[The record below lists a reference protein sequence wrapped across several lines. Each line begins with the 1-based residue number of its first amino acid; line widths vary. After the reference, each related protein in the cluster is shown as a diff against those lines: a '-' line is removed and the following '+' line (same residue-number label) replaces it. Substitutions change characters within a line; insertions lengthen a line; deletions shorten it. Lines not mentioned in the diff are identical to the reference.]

1 MVSHTELK
9 VRPLS
14 RRVRTAALLSVL
26 LVASC
31 WAANAENI
39 LPKSFA
45 GWTQFATPSV
55 IAKPEQAD
63 SAYPAVLNEYGFTGG
78 EAATYTR
85 PDGRT
90 LSIKAARF
98 KDATGASGAFTF
110 YRRPEMNTERIGTKA
125 ASANERVLFFRDN
138 LLVEAK
144 FDRLTAMSAAEL
156 RELAASLP
164 EVKGPTAQLPSL
176 WAYLPK
182 EHAQE
187 NSAKYVLGPQALVAS
202 QIGLPADA
210 VGFDFEPEIL
220 AQNYS
225 TPDGPVRLILVEY
238 PTPQIATERL
248 KAFQAAG
255 STPVRRTGPILIV
268 ESGATGS
275 SEAKDLLN
283 SVNYEAE
290 ITWNEATSVAK
301 KDNVGN
307 LLIAVFGL
315 IGILLL
321 IGLIFGVFLGGIRVL
336 VSKYFPGTV
345 LDVPENVEILQ
356 LHLDD
361 HPGSNK

>member
-1 MVSHTELK
+1 LFAARG
-9 VRPLS
+9 VR
-14 RRVRTAALLSVL
+14 AAGLLCV
-26 LVASC
+26 LVASSC
-31 WAANAENI
+31 WAANAETI

-45 GWTQFATPSV
+45 GWTQAGAPSV
-55 IAKPEQAD
+55 ISKPEQAD

-78 EAATYTR
+78 ETATYTR
-85 PDGRT
+85 DDGRT
-90 LSIKAARF
+90 LTIKAARF

-110 YRRPEMNTERIGTKA
+110 YRQPTMNAERIGTKA

-138 LLVEAK
+138 VLVEAK

-156 RELAASLP
+156 RELAAALP
-164 EVKGPTAQLPSL
+164 ELKGPAAQLPSL

-187 NSAKYVLGPQALVAS
+187 NTARYLLGPQALAAS
-202 QIGLPADA
+202 QTPLPAEA
-210 VGFDFEPEIL
+210 LGFDFEPEIL
-220 AQNYS
+220 TQNYTTS
-225 TPDGPVRLILVEY
+225 DGPVTLMLVEY
-238 PTPQIATERL
+238 PTPQIATDRL

-255 STPVRRTGPILIV
+255 SLPVRRTGPILVI

-283 SVNYEAE
+283 AVNYEAE
-290 ITWNEATSVAK
+290 ITWNEATSIAK

-321 IGLIFGVFLGGIRVL
+321 IGLVFGVFLGGIRVL

-361 HPGSNK
+361 HPGPNK